1 MDIINGKALSSV
13 SYDKTITCT
22 IKDDKNAKKG
32 EYTVYDGS
40 RLFEAYSNDTSYK
53 VGTTVFVTIPEG
65 KFENQKMIIGK
76 KTSNE
81 EKPFV
86 FTEPFGTIFDMTGNI
101 AAEASAGAL
110 TANDILDEHKQANVN
125 LKDCFTSQYLLGT
138 SDSFYNLTE
147 KELIKYTRLGIKAD
161 FTSWVKQAVKGTY
174 GLIITLKGKKKNIIE
189 SEKDEEIIKEYVF
202 DNSQMFGNTYNFETP
217 YEQQVVVDLEQADMG
232 QIIGIKV
239 EFAQSADFYDQ
250 LNEPIPSTENGYLNY
265 QPVANYYQ
273 RYGDDTE
280 NDNNGNLTRIK
291 EGNGYYRTANND
303 SKLLP
308 NLLVNNLYICFGYD
322 ISIFDNDF
330 VEIYTAESDTYKRST
345 STSNDG
351 IEANQKELKMRW
363 VHIVD
368 GKPIDMVNTE
378 QEHSYEVRW
387 YKYSVGVAAADQ
399 YCGVYWERISEAS
412 GFNYVFNPDVNKQ
425 QEKIKAIVFGDSL
438 TPYRSNEL
446 IFNNEEQLPPSE
458 EAQHIMNALMI
469 ECDDNTNGNYM
480 VYGQDNSI
488 KDTAFSKEIRTLT
501 AYFDANNDGQINKET
516 EKIQEFD
523 NLIWTFPTNNT
534 MIELLNGKSYDEIQL
549 QSYVKEKYYIKNEN
563 DEYEVATSET
573 VDLNV
578 QYYQKTEGSQFEK
591 INNLYKPSTYY
602 IKDYLNCKDLEFDS
616 IENVYYQ
623 LIENEYKQVNN
634 LNFDTYEQNRD
645 NYYIYTYILHTGEY
659 NESLQY
665 YRYNASDSGTVVNI
679 QPRYKIS
686 SYYSPSKSNNTITC
700 QYTLNGVVYTTEKEF
715 TFGPAG
721 TMGSDQTL
729 VIDFVGDKNS
739 VIAGEEVVSFQVQL
753 YDNQNKL
760 QVIPDDSVK
769 WAWYYNNDLK
779 DEITCTNAIWHSQYK
794 FKLDKLYI
802 IQATV
807 GNLTTY
813 FPIPVSNGQYSY
825 IKGATQVIYQS
836 NGEPSYN
843 REEYQLFGKDDKVV
857 NNINWKVISFEEDP
871 YIATLSN
878 TNENKGFL
886 KPVQVYVKEA
896 SVYGVQA
903 YVDENILWTQ
913 PILVLQNRWASNTI
927 NQWDGKSIQIDNK
940 DGTILSQA
948 IAAGHKNSDNSFS
961 GVMIGSW
968 KDTDTAPDI
977 TAQTGI
983 YGFHK
988 GAMSYAWKDDGTG
1001 FIGKDGLGRINFDG
1015 NKATIY
1021 STDYK
1026 INSDG
1031 SVAADRTTG
1040 SMIIDLNEPYIQM
1053 KYGNN
1058 IISIDASK
1066 TGTVNSASSSNAPFK
1081 IGSKFAVA
1089 WDGTIYASGGNFSGH
1104 IDANSGTIGA
1114 WEIDDSGRLKSND
1127 NNIILDPAN
1136 QGTITL
1142 AGANSMISGGT
1153 IHGSIIRA
1161 GTLQSNSTNNIK
1173 LQGYLTIDT
1182 TNNSDDGGTGAL
1194 MGRIDSGFGLNNSAG
1209 IGFRYAP
1216 GNDGIRGGEIKATA
1230 SNVGMRYGASG
1241 GSGYI
1246 FITSTTPSFS
1256 NHLNKNTITIGG
1268 TEGNEN
1274 YLVIQNIPA
1283 ANQTGIY
1290 ARFA

>member
-1 MDIINGKALSSV
+1 MTDSTRVNELQDKLLQAMDIINGKALSSV

-53 VGTTVFVTIPEG
+53 IGTTVFVTIPEG

-86 FTEPFGTIFDMTGNI
+86 FTEPFDTIFDMTGNI
-101 AAEASAGAL
+101 ATEAVAGAL
-110 TANDILDEHKQANVN
+110 TANDILDEHKKIDNETGQANVN

-273 RYGDDTE
+273 RYGDKTE
-280 NDNNGNLTRIK
+280 SDSNGNLTRK
-291 EGNGYYRTANND
+291 EEGNGYYKTANDD

-345 STSNDG
+345 STSDNG
-351 IEANQKELKMRW
+351 VEANQKELKMRW

-387 YKYSVGVAAADQ
+387 YKYSVGAAAADE
-399 YCGVYWERISEAS
+399 YSGVYWERISEAS

-438 TPYRSNEL
+438 TPYYSNEL

-458 EAQHIMNALMI
+458 EAQHIMSALNI
-469 ECDDNTNGNYM
+469 QCDDGTNGNYM
-480 VYGQDNSI
+480 IYGQDNSI
-488 KDTAFSKEIRTLT
+488 KDTAYSKETRTLI
-501 AYFDANNDGQINKET
+501 AYFDSDNDGVHESSIQSG
-516 EKIQEFD
+516 EKC
-523 NLIWTFPTNNT
+523 IWTFPVKNS
-534 MIELLNGKSYDEIQL
+534 MIELLNGDTRIESDENGNEI
-549 QSYVKEKYYIKNEN
+549 VINTNIVTNKNP
-563 DEYEVATSET
+563 
-573 VDLNV
+573 
-578 QYYQKTEGSQFEK
+578 Q
-591 INNLYKPSTYY
+591 
-602 IKDYLNCKDLEFDS
+602 
-616 IENVYYQ
+616 
-623 LIENEYKQVNN
+623 
-634 LNFDTYEQNRD
+634 
-645 NYYIYTYILHTGEY
+645 
-659 NESLQY
+659 
-665 YRYNASDSGTVVNI
+665 
-679 QPRYKIS
+679 YKIS
-686 SYYSPSKSNNTITC
+686 SYYSPNKSNNTITC
-700 QYTLNGVVYTTEKEF
+700 QYTLNSVVYTTEKEF

-739 VIAGEEVVSFQVQL
+739 IIVNEGVIEFEIQL
-753 YDNQNKL
+753 YDNQNI
-760 QVIPDDSVK
+760 QQNIPDGTVQ
-769 WAWYYNNDLK
+769 WAWYYNSDLRE
-779 DEITCTNAIWHSQYK
+779 DEQGKVLSFPQVIENKTNAIYECEHE
-794 FKLDKLYI
+794 FKIDGLYI
-802 IQATV
+802 LQATI

-813 FPIPVSNGQYSY
+813 FPIPISNGEYSY

-940 DGTILSQA
+940 NGTILSQA

-968 KDTDTAPDI
+968 KDTDAASDI
-977 TAQTGI
+977 TAQTGV
-983 YGFHK
+983 YGFHE

-1246 FITSTTPSFS
+1246 FITSTAPSFS

-1268 TEGNEN
+1268 TGGNEN